1 MVLKIMLLL
10 VPSWRK
16 NVECNMFLVYVTE
29 YYTPAGGG
37 RPYASEQVVATMLT
51 ELEAKLQ
58 AAEYNTRAVSGQYYS
73 IRKVEE

>member
-1 MVLKIMLLL
+1 
-10 VPSWRK
+10 
-16 NVECNMFLVYVTE
+16 MFSVYVTE

-51 ELEAKLQ
+51 ELEAKLK